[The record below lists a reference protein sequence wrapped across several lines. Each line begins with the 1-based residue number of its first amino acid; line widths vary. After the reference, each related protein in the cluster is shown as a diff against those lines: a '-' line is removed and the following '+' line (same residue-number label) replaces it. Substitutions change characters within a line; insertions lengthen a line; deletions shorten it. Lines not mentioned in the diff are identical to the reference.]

1 MSLDS
6 DEVDDILAEEDDQV
20 PLSETFV
27 QNAVTQIM
35 ESLPP
40 AIHLTLENKYFVAGE
55 RLEGKLVLDLPR
67 EIPDCNLT
75 LFFAGGEGVEI
86 YSQKTSISKMTRD
99 IFSHESVLRKL
110 HKIPAGRHTFPFSY
124 KLPAHLPATFSFSGE
139 DSQQAYVKALISYMM
154 IGKFSF
160 NDETFTSSAEV
171 FIRSQ
176 SSLASH
182 AKETTTS
189 DMVSGPCCMAK
200 GSSTFTMQLTTME
213 DIVVNQSL
221 NYRLIPDNSRCS
233 VPINHVIAE
242 VILELDFAGKDKHV
256 VITQV
261 VSALDRVTWIAAR
274 SAMVYE
280 KDFEFKSEIKVS
292 EGDKN
297 ISSVETNLI
306 KAKYYLRTTVQYDIS
321 FKKHQTVI
329 RLPVFVNP
337 RATVGKEV
345 GKMQAGWDQFEED
358 ELKILLDN

>member
-27 QNAVTQIM
+27 QNAVTEIM

-40 AIHLTLENKYFVAGE
+40 SIHLTLENKYFIAGE

-86 YSQKTSISKMTRD
+86 YTQKTLISKMTRD

-110 HKIPAGRHTFPFSY
+110 HKLPAGRHTFPFSY
-124 KLPAHLPATFSFSGE
+124 KLPSHLPATFSYSGE
-139 DSQQAYVKALISYMM
+139 DSQQTYVKALISYIM

-160 NDETFTSSAEV
+160 KDENFTSSCEV
-171 FIRSQ
+171 CIRSQ

-182 AKETTTS
+182 EKETTIS
-189 DMVSGPCCMAK
+189 DLVSGLCCMTK
-200 GSSTFTMQLTTME
+200 GSSTFTMQLTTNE
-213 DIVVNQSL
+213 DLIVNQSV
-221 NYRLIPDNSRCS
+221 NYRLIPDNSKCL

-242 VILELDFAGKDKHV
+242 VVLELDFSGKDKHV
-256 VITQV
+256 LITQV
-261 VSALDRVTWIAAR
+261 ISSLDRVTWIAAR

-306 KAKYYLRTTVQYDIS
+306 KALYYLRITVQYDIS
-321 FKKHQTVI
+321 FKKHQTVVRMPI
-329 RLPVFVNP
+329 FVNP
-337 RATVGKEV
+337 RGIIGKEV
-345 GKMQAGWDQFEED
+345 STMQVGWNCFQDD